1 MSSFENPEY
10 TAQVTGLGT
19 LRLLESVR
27 ILSLKKVKFYQ
38 ASTSELFG
46 EKFNYGS
53 FNERSVM
60 SPKSPYGAA
69 KLYSHNITQMYRD
82 SYNLFACSG
91 ILLIMRAQEEVKLLL
106 QERLQCF
113 LLNG

>member
-1 MSSFENPEY
+1 
-10 TAQVTGLGT
+10 
-19 LRLLESVR
+19 
-27 ILSLKKVKFYQ
+27 
-38 ASTSELFG
+38 
-46 EKFNYGS
+46 
-53 FNERSVM
+53 M

-82 SYNLFACSG
+82 SIIYLLVQVFF
-91 ILLIMRAQEEVKLLL
+91 LIMRAQEEVKLLL